1 LLSGGPDRALAGAK
15 AADGRGV
22 AGLASAVLSS
32 DRYKDVNPVAEELGQ
47 TARSAIEALKGSPWL
62 LGLIVIN
69 GIFLA
74 AVFYGARDTR
84 MRQNDV
90 IVKLID
96 VEKDTAIDKYA
107 TARNAESIEFIKKEI
122 DRLNDRQNRLTEA
135 IDSTYNQLQE
145 HLRTPHK

>member
-1 LLSGGPDRALAGAK
+1 
-15 AADGRGV
+15 
-22 AGLASAVLSS
+22 
-32 DRYKDVNPVAEELGQ
+32 
-47 TARSAIEALKGSPWL
+47 
-62 LGLIVIN
+62 
-69 GIFLA
+69 
-74 AVFYGARDTR
+74 
-84 MRQNDV
+84 
-90 IVKLID
+90 VKLID